1 MAPLHNVQN
10 IQSLR
15 IIYNDEISE
24 LLNNFA
30 KEHQFDDR
38 KKFKS
43 EWNEWVKKEDV
54 NEKIK
59 EEINRLE
66 NLGMEGDIMDKMF
79 KSVKYYYCKKI
90 QNKIKPSSK
99 VKPQIK
105 LYTTLSPMI
114 LKTMDEHINNFINK
128 ELENENEENNNEEI
142 RTKKPKKVISPANAY
157 DSFCNENRDALLEE
171 IKEYRKRVLLEQKVQ
186 KIVNSDT
193 EIIDDRLNPDIL
205 SEKIKKTY
213 KNRLYLVI
221 KGK

>member
-1 MAPLHNVQN
+1 MAPLNN

-15 IIYNDEISE
+15 IIYTDEISE

-30 KEHQFDDR
+30 KEHQTDDR

-43 EWNEWVKKEDV
+43 EWNEWVKNDDI
-54 NEKIK
+54 NEKLK

-66 NLGMEGDIMDKMF
+66 TLGMEGDIMDKMF

-105 LYTTLSPMI
+105 LYTTLSTMI
-114 LKTMDEHINNFINK
+114 LKTMDEHINSFISK
-128 ELENENEENNNEEI
+128 ELENKNEENPNEEI
-142 RTKKPKKVISPANAY
+142 NPENQKKVISPAKAY

-171 IKEYRKRVLLEQKVQ
+171 IKEYRKKVLLEQKVQ
-186 KIVNSDT
+186 KIINSDT

>member
-1 MAPLHNVQN
+1 MALLNN

-30 KEHQFDDR
+30 KEHQTDDR

-66 NLGMEGDIMDKMF
+66 TLGTEGDIMDKMF

-105 LYTTLSPMI
+105 LYTTLSEMI
-114 LKTMDEHINNFINK
+114 LKTMDNHINNFINK
-128 ELENENEENNNEEI
+128 ELESENEEENNNEENK
-142 RTKKPKKVISPANAY
+142 TKNQKKVISPAKAY

-186 KIVNSDT
+186 KIINSDT